1 MNIQFSIA
9 QSTGAHHKKNT
20 VLTYICKN
28 AAWYGK
34 LMKRTESR
42 CEKIEAEPDKK
53 KRDEMKSYLP
63 IKIPHAWME
72 NEANRDSGN
81 AHANGTVMCDYDDLD
96 TNPRELWEEK
106 KEIFLAMNPL
116 EVEISASGKGLHA
129 WFIIPDGLT
138 LKEAQLFYAKRLGL
152 RGKID
157 ERVCDLA
164 RGIYVVPERNT
175 LYRDWEALFGDKV
188 LEAPVP
194 TQEEIAEIRG
204 GEKAILPESKAEPD
218 LPLQKT
224 GQKNYP
230 TEHQG
235 IPFSDILKGLLMKN
249 RDLTLNEQGE
259 PMPGCRHSAEV
270 FCAQHLKTLT
280 DSTPEWLAQI
290 IPNWEE
296 DERAWKSAILSA
308 KSYDVKYESS
318 NLLKEVIAELRQKKQ
333 AEESQTDWRYAET
346 EPQLPKYLPK
356 LALVLTEKCPRQT
369 WQAVL
374 NASFSA
380 LATHTSGVWFKSI
393 AGEKLELNMLTATLA
408 NSSGGKTSTE
418 YVSRAILDSIAKA
431 DEVALDKEEEW
442 KQNASRK
449 SANTEGEKRP
459 ETLIQSCM
467 TTMNDAVL
475 MRRLSVANRNGG
487 KFLYCY
493 YDELKDMLD
502 LSKSKRKIKSIMCA
516 AFDSKLYGKETDGK
530 DYLSARAPMRFNSH
544 FNGVVS
550 EVKAWMDDGLTDGYF
565 NRLSF
570 SWIRPDRSQEFV
582 YGDFDEKYAKKLEP
596 YLKNLRE
603 KKGEIVCPQALEVA
617 RELRRETQL
626 YADLTEDLT
635 FEELSRRAITIAH
648 RKALILYVAD
658 GCKWTKELAK
668 FMRWSFRYDMWVKMH
683 FFGNA
688 LTNARKKEEVTS
700 KVTGPKNQLLSLPD
714 TFTFDQYRQFRK
726 ANGFRDDKSST
737 DATLRTWKSRKHV
750 RQNPDGTYTKL
761 KYTSA

>member
-1 MNIQFSIA
+1 MIKFSIA
-9 QSTGAHHKKNT
+9 QGTGAKQTNP
-20 VLTYICKN
+20 VAYICKSKK
-28 AAWYGK
+28 WYRE
-34 LMKRTESR
+34 LMKRAEPQ
-42 CEKIEAEPDKK
+42 CAKIETETDKEKRNELK
-53 KRDEMKSYLP
+53 KDLP
-63 IKIPHAWME
+63 IKIPHAWMDNGAKRKSE
-72 NEANRDSGN
+72 N
-81 AHANGTVMCDYDDLD
+81 AHENGTVYLDYDGLTQD
-96 TNPRELWEEK
+96 PREIWEEK
-106 KEIFLAMNPL
+106 KEKFLALNPF
-116 EVEISASGKGLHA
+116 EVEISASGKGIHA
-129 WFIIPDGLT
+129 WYPIPEGLT
-138 LKEAQLFYAKRLGL
+138 LKEAIFFYGMRLGM
-152 RGKID
+152 KAYAD
-157 ERVCDLA
+157 KKVCDLA
-164 RGIYVVPERNT
+164 RAVYFVPERNT
-175 LYRDWEALFGDKV
+175 LHRDWEALFGDKV

-204 GEKAILPESKAEPD
+204 ENGIMLNQKAEPD

-224 GQKNYP
+224 GQNYP

-249 RDLTLNEQGE
+249 PDLTLNEQGE

-290 IPNWEE
+290 IPNWER
-296 DERAWKSAILSA
+296 DERAWMSAIQSSR
-308 KSYDVKYESS
+308 SYDVKYESS
-318 NLLKEVIAELRQKKQ
+318 NLLKEVLAEIRQKKQ
-333 AEESQTDWRYAET
+333 AEESPTDWRYAET
-346 EPQLPKYLPK
+346 EPPLPKYLPK
-356 LALVLTEKCPRQT
+356 LAWVLTEKCPRQT

-380 LATHTSGVWFKSI
+380 LATHTSGVWFRSI

-431 DEVALDKEEEW
+431 DEIALDKEEEW

-449 SANTEGEKRP
+449 SANAEGEKRP

-502 LSKSKRKIKSIMCA
+502 LSKCKRKIKSIMCA

-582 YGDFDEKYAKKLEP
+582 YGDFNEEYAKKLEP

-626 YADLTEDLT
+626 YADVTEDLT

-668 FMRWSFRYDMWVKMH
+668 FMRWSFKYDMWVKMH

-700 KVTGPKNQLLSLPD
+700 KMTGPKNQLLNLPD
-714 TFTFDQYRQFRK
+714 TFTFEQYRQFRK
-726 ANGFRDDKSST
+726 ANGYNDSNSST
-737 DATLRTWKSRKHV
+737 DATLRTWKCRKHV
-750 RQNPDGTYTKL
+750 RKNNDGTYTKL

>member
-1 MNIQFSIA
+1 MIKFSIA

-28 AAWYGK
+28 ANWLSK
-34 LMKRTESR
+34 LMKRTESQ

-81 AHANGTVMCDYDDLD
+81 AHANGTVMCDYDALD

-218 LPLQKT
+218 LVLPKT
-224 GQKNYP
+224 DGQRKFPIQY
-230 TEHQG
+230 QD
-235 IPFSDILKGLLMKN
+235 ILFSDILKGLLRKN
-249 RDLTLNEQGE
+249 PDITLNEKGE
-259 PMPGCRHSAEV
+259 PEEGCRHSAEV
-270 FCAQHLKTLT
+270 YCAQHMKTLT
-280 DSTPEWLAQI
+280 DSNPEWLAEI

-308 KSYDVKYESS
+308 KSYDVKYQSS
-318 NLLKEVIAELRQKKQ
+318 KILKEVIAEIRQKKQ
-333 AEESQTDWRYAET
+333 AEESPTDWRYAET
-346 EPQLPKYLPK
+346 EPPLPKYLPK
-356 LALVLTEKCPRQT
+356 PAKILTEKCPKQT
-369 WQAVL
+369 HPAVL
-374 NASFSA
+374 NAVFSA
-380 LATHTSGVWFKSI
+380 LATHTSGVWFKTI

-408 NSSGGKTSTE
+408 DSAGGKTSTE
-418 YVSRAILDSIAKA
+418 YVSQVIMESISKA
-431 DEVALDKEEEW
+431 DDEALEREEDW
-442 KQNASRK
+442 KQDATRK
-449 SANTEGEKRP
+449 SANAEGEKRP
-459 ETLIQSCM
+459 EALIQSCM
-467 TTMNDAVL
+467 QTMSEAVL
-475 MRRLSVANRNGG
+475 MRRLSVAKRQGG

-493 YDELKDMLD
+493 YDELKSMLG
-502 LSKSKRKIKSIMCA
+502 LSKSKRAIKSLMCA
-516 AFDSKLYGKETDGK
+516 SFDSKMYGKECDGK
-530 DYLSARAPMRFNSH
+530 DYLSARAPMRFNTH

-550 EVKAWMDDGLTDGYF
+550 EVKDWMEDGLTDGYF
-565 NRLSF
+565 NRVSF
-570 SWIRPDRSQEFV
+570 SFIKQDRSQEFV
-582 YGDFDEKYAKKLEP
+582 YGDFDDEYSKKLEP

-617 RELRRETQL
+617 RELRKETQL
-626 YADLTEDLT
+626 YTDLTEDLI
-635 FEELSRRAITIAH
+635 FEQLSRRAITIAH
-648 RKALILYVAD
+648 RKALILYIAD
-658 GCKWTKELAK
+658 GCKWTKELGK
-668 FMRWSFRYDMWVKMH
+668 FMRWSFRYDMWCKMH
-683 FFGNA
+683 FFGKA
-688 LTNARKKEEVTS
+688 LANARKKEEVTS

>member
-1 MNIQFSIA
+1 MIKFSIA

-28 AAWYGK
+28 ANWLSK
-34 LMKRTESR
+34 LMKRTESQ

-81 AHANGTVMCDYDDLD
+81 AHANGTVMCDYDALD

-218 LPLQKT
+218 LVLPKT
-224 GQKNYP
+224 DGQKKFPIQY
-230 TEHQG
+230 QD
-235 IPFSDILKGLLMKN
+235 ILFSDILKGLLRKN
-249 RDLTLNEQGE
+249 PDITLNEKGE
-259 PMPGCRHSAEV
+259 PEEGCRHSAEV
-270 FCAQHLKTLT
+270 YCAQHMKTLT
-280 DSTPEWLAQI
+280 DSNPEWLAEI

-308 KSYDVKYESS
+308 KSYDVKYQSS
-318 NLLKEVIAELRQKKQ
+318 KILKEVIAEIRQKKQ
-333 AEESQTDWRYAET
+333 AEESPTDWRYAET
-346 EPQLPKYLPK
+346 EPPLPKYLPK
-356 LALVLTEKCPRQT
+356 PAKILTEKCPKQT
-369 WQAVL
+369 HPAVL
-374 NASFSA
+374 NAVFSA
-380 LATHTSGVWFKSI
+380 LATHTSGVWFKTI

-408 NSSGGKTSTE
+408 DSAGGKTSTE
-418 YVSRAILDSIAKA
+418 YVSQVIMESISKA
-431 DEVALDKEEEW
+431 DDEALEREEDW
-442 KQNASRK
+442 KQDATRK
-449 SANTEGEKRP
+449 SANAEGEKRP
-459 ETLIQSCM
+459 EALIQSCM
-467 TTMNDAVL
+467 QTMSEAVL
-475 MRRLSVANRNGG
+475 MRRLSVAKRQGG

-493 YDELKDMLD
+493 YDELKSMLG
-502 LSKSKRKIKSIMCA
+502 LSKSKRAIKSLMCA
-516 AFDSKLYGKETDGK
+516 SFDSKMYGKECDGK
-530 DYLSARAPMRFNSH
+530 DYLSARAPMRFNTH

-550 EVKAWMDDGLTDGYF
+550 EVKDWMEDGLTDGYF
-565 NRLSF
+565 NRVSF
-570 SWIRPDRSQEFV
+570 SFIKQDRSQEFV
-582 YGDFDEKYAKKLEP
+582 YGDFDDEYSKKLEP

-617 RELRRETQL
+617 RELRKETQL
-626 YADLTEDLT
+626 YTDLTEDLI
-635 FEELSRRAITIAH
+635 FEQLSRRAITIAH
-648 RKALILYVAD
+648 RKALILYIAD
-658 GCKWTKELAK
+658 GCKWTKELGK
-668 FMRWSFRYDMWVKMH
+668 FMRWSFRYDMWCKMH
-683 FFGNA
+683 FFGKA
-688 LTNARKKEEVTS
+688 LANARKKEEVTS